1 AAPASAAPAPAAP
14 APAAPASAPTSPA
27 AAPQA
32 PAGPLLGIKLGTPL
46 AAQRCAAG
54 AADTPPPAGK
64 RCYVEETYRGE
75 KRLRLNLPE
84 GELPGWANAARVVLD
99 AAGKV
104 ETLRVHTTGIR
115 VQRPVMLTLIRH
127 YGKPTRTS
135 AVKVTDSKGMT
146 LESLLAIWETPDA
159 MIEYQSMTGET
170 DDGLVTIRTPRAAG
184 AQSTGR

>member
-1 AAPASAAPAPAAP
+1 MSLAPHARIPSRLAAALLSLAAAAHGAGAAAQPAGGAASGAAPQTPAASTAPAAPASAAPAPAAP

-84 GELPGWANAARVVLD
+84 GELPGWANAARVVL
-99 AAGKV
+99 
-104 ETLRVHTTGIR
+104 
-115 VQRPVMLTLIRH
+115 
-127 YGKPTRTS
+127 
-135 AVKVTDSKGMT
+135 
-146 LESLLAIWETPDA
+146 
-159 MIEYQSMTGET
+159 
-170 DDGLVTIRTPRAAG
+170 
-184 AQSTGR
+184 